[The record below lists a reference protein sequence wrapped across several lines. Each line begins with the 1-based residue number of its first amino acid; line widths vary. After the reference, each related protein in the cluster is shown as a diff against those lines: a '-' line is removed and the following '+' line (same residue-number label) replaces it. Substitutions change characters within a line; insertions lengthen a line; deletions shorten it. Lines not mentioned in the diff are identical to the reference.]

1 MNINRAIIIVL
12 DSLGVGELPDAANYG
27 DAGSNTLAHIASS
40 VGGINLPNLERFGLG
55 NIIDVEGMIPAMN
68 PVACYGKM
76 AERSVGKDTTTGH
89 WELAGIITNRPFP
102 LYPNGF
108 PPDVIVPFEQEI
120 NRQTL
125 GNIPASGTEI
135 IEQLGEEHLKTGKPI
150 VYTSADSVFQIAAH
164 EDIVPIDELYRWCRI
179 ARDILTGTYAVARV
193 IARPFIGEPCSF
205 TRTPRRR
212 DFSVPP
218 PEDTLLDAVSKS
230 GGEVV
235 AIGKIE
241 DIFAGRGVTR
251 AIHAAGNAEVT
262 EETIRAIESRT
273 GTLIFSNLVD
283 FDMRYGHR
291 NDPNGYAAALEA
303 FDLEIPRLITAL
315 EPGDLLIITAD
326 HGCDPTTAG
335 TDHSREYVPLIVLG
349 PELNIG
355 VNLGIRQSFCDVA
368 ATVAEALRLPP
379 MKCGE
384 SFLEAVL
391 GAGL

>member
-1 MNINRAIIIVL
+1 MKITRAIIIVL
-12 DSLGVGELPDAANYG
+12 DSLGVGELPDAASYG
-27 DAGSNTLAHIASS
+27 DVGSNTLAHVASS
-40 VGGINLPNLERFGLG
+40 VGGLDLPNLKRLGLG
-55 NIIDVEGMIPAMN
+55 NIIDVEGLN
-68 PVACYGKM
+68 PVKRPASCYGKM

-89 WELAGIITNRPFP
+89 WELAGIITDKPFP
-102 LYPNGF
+102 VYPNGF
-108 PPDVIVPFEQEI
+108 PPDVIGLFEKEI
-120 NRQTL
+120 DRQVL
-125 GNIPASGTEI
+125 GNIPASGTVI
-135 IEQLGEEHLKTGKPI
+135 INRLGEEHLKTGKPI
-150 VYTSADSVFQIAAH
+150 VYTSADSVFQVAAH

-179 ARDILTGTYAVARV
+179 ARSILTGPHAVARV
-193 IARPFIGEPCSF
+193 IARPFIGEPGNF
-205 TRTPRRR
+205 TRTPRRK

-218 PEDTLLDAVSKS
+218 PEETLLDAVSKS

-251 AIHAAGNAEVT
+251 SIHAAGNAEVT

-273 GTLIFSNLVD
+273 GELIFSNLVD

-303 FDLEIPRLITAL
+303 FDLELPRLITVL

-326 HGCDPTTAG
+326 HGCDPTTAS

-349 PELNIG
+349 PELITG
-355 VNLGIRQSFCDVA
+355 VDLGIRQSFCDVA
-368 ATVAEALRLPP
+368 ATVAEALCLPP

-384 SFLEAVL
+384 SFLKAVL
-391 GAGL
+391 GAC